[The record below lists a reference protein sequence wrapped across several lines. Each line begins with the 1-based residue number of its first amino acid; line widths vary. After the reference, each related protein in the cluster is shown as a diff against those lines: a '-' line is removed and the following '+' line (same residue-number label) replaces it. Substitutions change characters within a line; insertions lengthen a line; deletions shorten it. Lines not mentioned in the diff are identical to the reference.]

1 MSITIK
7 ACPVCEGKAFKLK
20 FICTDY
26 SVSSEEFKIVSC
38 ETCGFVLTN
47 PRPEPNNIGRY
58 YKSENYISHTNN
70 KKGLFNFLYQTIRK
84 YTIERKVQMIKKF
97 DTKNLLDIGCG
108 TGEFLNKA
116 KTKGIN
122 VEGIEPSE
130 KARKQCKQNYN
141 LRINESADIE
151 AYYDNKFDCI
161 TMWHVLEHMPD
172 LNTLIES
179 IYTKTSTNG
188 KIIIGVPNYESWD
201 AKYYKKYW
209 AAWDVPIHF
218 WHFTKESIEKL
229 FKKHGFVLL
238 KTKPMI
244 FDSFYV
250 SILSEE
256 YKNGKKS
263 FVKAFVIGLISNIVG
278 FFTKTGFSSTIY
290 IFEKKHRF

>member
-7 ACPVCEGKAFKLK
+7 GCPVCEGKIFKLK

-26 SVSSEEFKIVSC
+26 SVSSEKFKIVSC

-116 KTKGIN
+116 KSQGIS

-141 LRINESADIE
+141 LNINQSADME
-151 AYYDNKFDCI
+151 AYDDNKFDCI

-179 IYTKTSTNG
+179 IYTKTSPNG

-263 FVKAFVIGLISNIVG
+263 FVKAFIIGLISNIVG